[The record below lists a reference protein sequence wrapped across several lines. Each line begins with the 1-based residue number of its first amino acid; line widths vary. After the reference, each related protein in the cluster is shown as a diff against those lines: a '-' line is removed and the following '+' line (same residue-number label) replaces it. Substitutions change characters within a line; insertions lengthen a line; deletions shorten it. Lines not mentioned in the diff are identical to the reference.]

1 MSSIVTDQ
9 GIVHYETYGAGPP
22 VILLHGWIGS
32 WGLWQ
37 PTMEALGRTHR
48 CYALDF
54 WGFGESGK
62 KRDSYAVSDF
72 MELVRQ
78 FMDALGI
85 AQAPL
90 VGHSMGG
97 TTSLGT
103 TLRYPD
109 RVTRVCVIGS
119 PIVGSSLSPVLQF
132 ASVGWVGGIGRIIPN
147 LWLPPVKLGIRIAAP
162 IITRDKRWYA
172 MVARD
177 ISRAS
182 MEAFFAS
189 VSSLRRTDLRPRLPE
204 IKTPVMGIYGRRDVI
219 VHPKQY
225 EPLQAGVKHARIEVL
240 PRSGHFPMLDEPV
253 ACLGLI
259 RSFLEDGASQPA
271 GASVPAAAEA
281 VSDPGTAPAAAPN
294 P

>member
-9 GIVHYETYGAGPP
+9 GMVHYETYGTGSP

-37 PTMEALGRTHR
+37 PTMEALGANYR

-62 KRDSYAVSDF
+62 KRDSYAVADF

-90 VGHSMGG
+90 IGHSMGG

-103 TLRYPD
+103 TMRYPD
-109 RVTRVCVIGS
+109 RITKVCVIGS
-119 PIVGSSLSPVLQF
+119 PIVGTSLSIMLQLAGVPWIGTLVRRLPVL
-132 ASVGWVGGIGRIIPN
+132 
-147 LWLPPVKLGIRIAAP
+147 LKLGVRAAAP
-162 IITRDKRWYA
+162 LITRDRRWYD
-172 MVARD
+172 MVSRD
-177 ISRAS
+177 ISATTVDS
-182 MEAFFAS
+182 FFS
-189 VSSLRRTDLRPRLPE
+189 SIGSLRRTDLRPRLNE
-204 IKTPVMGIYGRRDVI
+204 IKVPTMGLYGLRDVI

-225 EPLQAGVKHARIEVL
+225 EPLRSGVPHARVEIM
-240 PRSGHFPMLDEPV
+240 PKSGHFPMLDEPEHY
-253 ACLGLI
+253 LTII
-259 RSFLEDGASQPA
+259 RSFLGDKNGGVEEP
-271 GASVPAAAEA
+271 
-281 VSDPGTAPAAAPN
+281 VSWSYRPPLP
-294 P
+294 

>member
-1 MSSIVTDQ
+1 MSSLVTDQ

-37 PTMEALGRTHR
+37 PTMEALGQHYR

-62 KRDSYAVSDF
+62 KRSSYAVGDF

-109 RVTRVCVIGS
+109 RVTKVCVIGS
-119 PIVGSSLSPVLQF
+119 PIVGTSLSILLQLAGVRALGSLARYFLPVL
-132 ASVGWVGGIGRIIPN
+132 
-147 LWLPPVKLGIRIAAP
+147 KLALRLATP
-162 IITRDKRWYA
+162 IITRDPAWYD

-177 ISRAS
+177 LSRTTIDS
-182 MEAFFAS
+182 FFS
-189 VSSLRRTDLRPRLPE
+189 SIGSLRRTDLRPRLSE
-204 IKTPVMGIYGRRDVI
+204 IKIPVMGIYGGRDVI
-219 VHPKQY
+219 VSPHEYKT
-225 EPLQAGVKHARIEVL
+225 LGAGLPHARLEVM
-240 PRSGHFPMLDEPV
+240 PKSGHFPMLDEPEKYL
-253 ACLGLI
+253 ALI
-259 RSFLEDGASQPA
+259 RSFL
-271 GASVPAAAEA
+271 AEPPPTSH
-281 VSDPGTAPAAAPN
+281 VGG
-294 P
+294 